1 MIRLLQTR
9 LNDDTVGIDKTRPEK
24 MELPLELRREI
35 EALKDSQEEI
45 RDSLAKVAERANPT
59 GDETP
64 ANPAQFRSLPDNRS
78 CETSKPSSFPRK
90 LRVT

>member
-1 MIRLLQTR
+1 MIRLLQFR
-9 LNDDTVGIDKTRPEK
+9 LNDDTVGTDKTRPEK

-35 EALKDSQEEI
+35 EALKDSQDEI

-64 ANPAQFRSLPDNRS
+64 GQARRGSDRSLTIVHVKRRNHHHFQES
-78 CETSKPSSFPRK
+78 
-90 LRVT
+90 